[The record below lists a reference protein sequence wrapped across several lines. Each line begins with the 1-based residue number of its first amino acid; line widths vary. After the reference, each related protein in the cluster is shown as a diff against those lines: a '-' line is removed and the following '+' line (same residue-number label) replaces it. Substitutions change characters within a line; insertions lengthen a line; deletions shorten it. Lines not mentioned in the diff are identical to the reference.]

1 MHLQSSAAFLALL
14 ASAFPHVTQAKQ
26 QGLHRKLAANDCTI
40 MAVEALGL
48 EEGEDPEMIL
58 INNGEVT
65 PGHHKLNI
73 AGAEID
79 DSAVHV
85 PPGLDIASSVRQNV
99 EKEGRR
105 RLVDTIGNLNMLL
118 VKVTDVGGLV
128 YPDSATTMSD
138 EVFGT
143 GVDPVNLKSGLEECS
158 WDKLTVVPGLS
169 DSNEVATGVIEV
181 DIGISFTNN
190 TRGTIRNAITTA
202 VQTKLGHSLP
212 GPYDYVLYS
221 VQNCYVDC
229 GWAAYAYINSWN
241 SVYQG
246 VYYKRP
252 GVLIHEL
259 GHNFG
264 LAHSGGLDGQTY
276 TDHTCSMGNPHY
288 SDDAFQCFNPAKNF
302 QLNWYNDAKI
312 TEDPRTNGYDTTLTM
327 VGIDEYNIRG
337 GSPVTIRLE
346 TGGGADYFVGF
357 NRASATGPNRLND
370 EGDNQVTIVQV
381 NGNNGE
387 SYSQSFLKAKL
398 SQGQSYAITNYGGT
412 TQTVTIT
419 ATSIDISTTPGTA
432 VVRITNGS
440 TPSPTNAPTNPP
452 PTNAPTNPPTNV
464 PTFPPTP
471 APTNAPVPTFPPSPA
486 PTRAPVADVS
496 KYVCTKRQ
504 PADPTATI
512 CAEGSLAGGR
522 CTSENVGSSCGNG
535 GKVCWWASCPG
546 GDGPPSPPTTP
557 PPPSPPTGG
566 CPACAYGDNGV
577 CCGTCVDSGKPSGR
591 GCF

>member
-1 MHLQSSAAFLALL
+1 
-14 ASAFPHVTQAKQ
+14 
-26 QGLHRKLAANDCTI
+26 
-40 MAVEALGL
+40 
-48 EEGEDPEMIL
+48 
-58 INNGEVT
+58 
-65 PGHHKLNI
+65 
-73 AGAEID
+73 
-79 DSAVHV
+79 
-85 PPGLDIASSVRQNV
+85 
-99 EKEGRR
+99 
-105 RLVDTIGNLNMLL
+105 
-118 VKVTDVGGLV
+118 
-128 YPDSATTMSD
+128 
-138 EVFGT
+138 
-143 GVDPVNLKSGLEECS
+143 
-158 WDKLTVVPGLS
+158 
-169 DSNEVATGVIEV
+169 
-181 DIGISFTNN
+181 
-190 TRGTIRNAITTA
+190 
-202 VQTKLGHSLP
+202 
-212 GPYDYVLYS
+212 
-221 VQNCYVDC
+221 
-229 GWAAYAYINSWN
+229 
-241 SVYQG
+241 
-246 VYYKRP
+246 
-252 GVLIHEL
+252 
-259 GHNFG
+259 
-264 LAHSGGLDGQTY
+264 
-276 TDHTCSMGNPHY
+276 MGNPHY

-312 TEDPRTNGYDTTLTM
+312 TEDPRTNGYDSTLTM

-337 GSPVTIRLE
+337 GSPVTVRLE

-464 PTFPPTP
+464 PTSPPTP

-496 KYVCTKRQ
+496 KYVCTKWQ
-504 PADPTATI
+504 PADPTI
-512 CAEGSLAGGR
+512 CAEGSLAGGS
-522 CTSENVGSSCGNG
+522 CTIENLGSSCGNG

-557 PPPSPPTGG
+557 PPPSPPTG